1 MYPRLVKV
9 TLLLPWQP
17 PQVVVDR
24 EVARGI
30 YRLQLTDRFE
40 RLVNYVGSDIGFGV
54 RLYKSTMNQSYIVV
68 KGRWDQAIYSSE
80 RQNPVSIQV
89 LDLEDDDA
97 YYI

>member
-17 PQVVVDR
+17 PQTVVER

-30 YRLQLTDRFE
+30 YRLQLKDRFD
-40 RLVNYVGSDIGFGV
+40 RTINYVGSDIGFGV

-68 KGRWDQAIYSSE
+68 KGLWDQAIYSSE
-80 RQNPVSIQV
+80 RQNPVSIEI
-89 LDLEDDDA
+89 LDLETDDD
-97 YYI
+97 

>member
-24 EVARGI
+24 EVSRGI
-30 YRLQLTDRFE
+30 YRLQLVDRLE
-40 RLVNYVGSDIGFGV
+40 RKINYVGSDIGFGV

-68 KGRWDQAIYSSE
+68 KGFWDQAIYASE
-80 RQNPVSIQV
+80 RQNPTSIQI
-89 LDLEDDDA
+89 LDIETDDD
-97 YYI
+97 